1 MNATPLLSGRGLT
14 KDYPMGAERV
24 HALRGVDVDV
34 YPGDF
39 LALRGPSGS
48 GKTTLINLLG
58 LLDMPDKGTL
68 LLEGRDTATLSE
80 NERADTRRDRFGFVF
95 QSFNLI
101 PVLTAAENVAYPMLL
116 KPQPRRPSA
125 TAPGVALPPAS
136 MQLWRAALASILSA
150 KAEPPGD
157 MQARAVDLL
166 AAVGLAGK
174 EHVRPDLLSGG
185 QRQRVAIARALA
197 NHPAVIFADEPTA
210 SLDSRTADTI
220 LDLMKQLNQE
230 RGVAFV
236 LSTHDPRVVER
247 AARIIALHDGAIEEG
262 AI

>member
-14 KDYPMGAERV
+14 KEYPMGAERV

-58 LLDMPDKGTL
+58 LLDVPDEGTL
-68 LLEGRDTATLSE
+68 RLEGRDTATLSE

-116 KPQPRRPSA
+116 KVE
-125 TAPGVALPPAS
+125 TPAN
-136 MQLWRAALASILSA
+136 
-150 KAEPPGD
+150 
-157 MQARAVDLL
+157 MQARAIELL

-197 NHPAVIFADEPTA
+197 NQPAVIFADEPTA

-220 LDLMKQLNQE
+220 LDLMKQLNKE

-247 AARIIALHDGAIEEG
+247 AARVIALHDGAIEPE
-262 AI
+262 AA

>member
-1 MNATPLLSGRGLT
+1 MIVTPLLSGHGLT
-14 KDYPMGAERV
+14 KEYPMGAERV
-24 HALRGVDVDV
+24 HALQGVDVNV

-58 LLDMPDKGTL
+58 LLDVPDKGTL
-68 LLEGRDTATLSE
+68 LLEGRDTVTLSE

-116 KPQPRRPSA
+116 KPQPRHP
-125 TAPGVALPPAS
+125 
-136 MQLWRAALASILSA
+136 WRAALASIPSA
-150 KAEPPGD
+150 KPEPPGE
-157 MQARAVDLL
+157 MQARAGELL

-185 QRQRVAIARALA
+185 QRQRVAIARAMA
-197 NHPAVIFADEPTA
+197 NHPVVIFADEPTA
-210 SLDSRTADTI
+210 SLDSRTADSI
-220 LDLMKQLNQE
+220 LDLMKQLNKE
-230 RGVAFV
+230 RGMAFV

-247 AARIIALHDGAIEEG
+247 AERVIALHDGTIEPG
-262 AI
+262 AA

>member
-14 KDYPMGAERV
+14 KEYPMGAERV
-24 HALRGVDVDV
+24 HALCGVDVDV

-58 LLDMPDKGTL
+58 LLDVPDQGML

-116 KPQPRRPSA
+116 K
-125 TAPGVALPPAS
+125 T
-136 MQLWRAALASILSA
+136 
-150 KAEPPGD
+150 KPPGE
-157 MQARAVDLL
+157 MQARAGELL

-220 LDLMKQLNQE
+220 LDLMKQLNKE

-247 AARIIALHDGAIEEG
+247 AERVIALHDGAIEPG
-262 AI
+262 AA

>member
-1 MNATPLLSGRGLT
+1 MNITPLLSGRGLT
-14 KDYPMGAERV
+14 KEYPMGAERV
-24 HALRGVDVDV
+24 QALRGVDIDV
-34 YPGDF
+34 HPGDF

-58 LLDMPDKGTL
+58 LLDVPDQGRL
-68 LLEGRDTATLSE
+68 QLDARDTATLSE
-80 NERADTRRDRFGFVF
+80 DERADTRRDRFGFVF

-116 KPQPRRPSA
+116 KDKSPDDIQ
-125 TAPGVALPPAS
+125 T
-136 MQLWRAALASILSA
+136 RAH
-150 KAEPPGD
+150 E
-157 MQARAVDLL
+157 LL

-174 EHVRPDLLSGG
+174 EQVRPDLLSGG

-210 SLDSRTADTI
+210 NLDSRTADTI
-220 LDLMKQLNQE
+220 LDLMQQLNTE

-247 AARIIALHDGAIEEG
+247 AARVIALHDGAIETG
-262 AI
+262 AS

>member
-14 KDYPMGAERV
+14 KEYPMGAERV
-24 HALRGVDVDV
+24 HALCGVDIDV

-58 LLDMPDKGTL
+58 LLDVPDSGTVRL
-68 LLEGRDTATLSE
+68 DGRDTATLSE

-116 KPQPRRPSA
+116 KP
-125 TAPGVALPPAS
+125 
-136 MQLWRAALASILSA
+136 
-150 KAEPPGD
+150 EPPHD
-157 MQARAVDLL
+157 LQARAVELL

-220 LDLMKQLNQE
+220 LDLMKQLNKE

-247 AARIIALHDGAIEEG
+247 AARVIALHDGAIEMG
-262 AI
+262 AA

>member
-24 HALRGVDVDV
+24 HALRGLDVDV
-34 YPGDF
+34 YPGDI

-58 LLDMPDKGTL
+58 LLDVPDQGSL

-116 KPQPRRPSA
+116 KPQP
-125 TAPGVALPPAS
+125 
-136 MQLWRAALASILSA
+136 
-150 KAEPPGD
+150 PGD
-157 MQARAVDLL
+157 MQTRAIDLL

-247 AARIIALHDGAIEEG
+247 AARVIALHDGAIEPE
-262 AI
+262 AT

>member
-1 MNATPLLSGRGLT
+1 
-14 KDYPMGAERV
+14 MGAERV
-24 HALRGVDVDV
+24 HALRGLDVDV

-58 LLDMPDKGTL
+58 LLDVPDQGTL
-68 LLEGRDTATLSE
+68 RLEGRDTATLSE
-80 NERADTRRDRFGFVF
+80 NERADMRRDRFGFVF

-116 KPQPRRPSA
+116 KAEQPA
-125 TAPGVALPPAS
+125 
-136 MQLWRAALASILSA
+136 
-150 KAEPPGD
+150 D
-157 MQARAVDLL
+157 MQARAGELL

-197 NHPAVIFADEPTA
+197 NHPTVIFADEPTA

-220 LDLMKQLNQE
+220 LDLMQQLNQE

-247 AARIIALHDGAIEEG
+247 AARVIALHDGAIEPE
-262 AI
+262 AA

>member
-58 LLDMPDKGTL
+58 LLDVPDQGSL

-101 PVLTAAENVAYPMLL
+101 PVLTAAELARNP
-116 KPQPRRPSA
+116 
-125 TAPGVALPPAS
+125 
-136 MQLWRAALASILSA
+136 WR
-150 KAEPPGD
+150 
-157 MQARAVDLL
+157 
-166 AAVGLAGK
+166 
-174 EHVRPDLLSGG
+174 
-185 QRQRVAIARALA
+185 
-197 NHPAVIFADEPTA
+197 
-210 SLDSRTADTI
+210 SRTARCAVGSRERPRTDSRDSCRTI
-220 LDLMKQLNQE
+220 FPPG
-230 RGVAFV
+230 RSSPPGRWGR
-236 LSTHDPRVVER
+236 SPGR
-247 AARIIALHDGAIEEG
+247 
-262 AI
+262 

>member
-58 LLDMPDKGTL
+58 LLDVPDQGSL

-116 KPQPRRPSA
+116 KPQP
-125 TAPGVALPPAS
+125 
-136 MQLWRAALASILSA
+136 
-150 KAEPPGD
+150 PGD
-157 MQARAVDLL
+157 MQTRAIDLL

-247 AARIIALHDGAIEEG
+247 AARVIALHDGAIELE
-262 AI
+262 AT

>member
-1 MNATPLLSGRGLT
+1 MNATPLLSGHDLT
-14 KDYPMGAERV
+14 KAYPMGIERV
-24 HALRGVDVDV
+24 QALHGVDVDV
-34 YPGDF
+34 FPGDF

-58 LLDMPDKGTL
+58 LLDVPDSGTL
-68 LLEGRDTATLSE
+68 ILDGRDTATLSE

-95 QSFNLI
+95 QTFNLI
-101 PVLTAAENVAYPMLL
+101 PVLTATENVAYPMLL
-116 KPQPRRPSA
+116 KSA
-125 TAPGVALPPAS
+125 PPT
-136 MQLWRAALASILSA
+136 
-150 KAEPPGD
+150 D
-157 MQARAVDLL
+157 MTARATELL
-166 AAVGLAGK
+166 AAVGLSGK

-197 NHPAVIFADEPTA
+197 NHPSVIFADEPTA
-210 SLDSRTADTI
+210 SLDSHTADTI
-220 LDLMKQLNQE
+220 LDLMKKLNQE

-247 AARIIALHDGAIEEG
+247 AARVIALHDGAIETR

>member
-1 MNATPLLSGRGLT
+1 MNATPLLSGRGLS
-14 KDYPMGAERV
+14 KEYPMGAERV

-58 LLDMPDKGTL
+58 LLDMPDQGTL
-68 LLEGRDTATLSE
+68 LLESRDTATLSE

-101 PVLTAAENVAYPMLL
+101 PVLTAAENVAYPMLF
-116 KPQPRRPSA
+116 
-125 TAPGVALPPAS
+125 
-136 MQLWRAALASILSA
+136 
-150 KAEPPGD
+150 KAEPPSD
-157 MQARAVDLL
+157 MQARAGELL

-247 AARIIALHDGAIEEG
+247 AARVIALHDGAIEPG
-262 AI
+262 AT

>member
-1 MNATPLLSGRGLT
+1 MNATPFLSGRGLT

-24 HALRGVDVDV
+24 HALRGLDVDV

-58 LLDMPDKGTL
+58 LLDVPDQGTL
-68 LLEGRDTATLSE
+68 RLEGRDTATLSE
-80 NERADTRRDRFGFVF
+80 NERADMRRDRFGFVF

-116 KPQPRRPSA
+116 KAEQPA
-125 TAPGVALPPAS
+125 
-136 MQLWRAALASILSA
+136 
-150 KAEPPGD
+150 D
-157 MQARAVDLL
+157 MQARAGELL

-174 EHVRPDLLSGG
+174 EHVRPDLRSGG

-197 NHPAVIFADEPTA
+197 NHPTVIFADEPTA

-220 LDLMKQLNQE
+220 LDLMQQLNQE

-247 AARIIALHDGAIEEG
+247 AARVIALHDGAIEPE
-262 AI
+262 AA

>member
-58 LLDMPDKGTL
+58 LLDVPDQGSL

-116 KPQPRRPSA
+116 KPQP
-125 TAPGVALPPAS
+125 
-136 MQLWRAALASILSA
+136 
-150 KAEPPGD
+150 PGD
-157 MQARAVDLL
+157 MQTRAIDLL

-247 AARIIALHDGAIEEG
+247 AARVIALHDGAIEPE
-262 AI
+262 AT

>member
-58 LLDMPDKGTL
+58 LLDVPDHGTL
-68 LLEGRDTATLSE
+68 RLAGRDTATLSE

-116 KPQPRRPSA
+116 KPQTPHD
-125 TAPGVALPPAS
+125 L
-136 MQLWRAALASILSA
+136 
-150 KAEPPGD
+150 
-157 MQARAVDLL
+157 QARAGELL

-220 LDLMKQLNQE
+220 LDLMKQLNKE

-247 AARIIALHDGAIEEG
+247 AARVIALHDGAIEPG
-262 AI
+262 AT

>member
-1 MNATPLLSGRGLT
+1 MNATPLLSGCGLT
-14 KDYPMGAERV
+14 KEYPMGAERV
-24 HALRGVDVDV
+24 HALRGVDIDV
-34 YPGDF
+34 FPGDF

-58 LLDMPDKGTL
+58 LLDVPDMGKL
-68 LLEGRDTATLSE
+68 RLEGRDTATLSE
-80 NERADTRRDRFGFVF
+80 NERADTRRDHFGFVF

-116 KPQPRRPSA
+116 KS
-125 TAPGVALPPAS
+125 VPP
-136 MQLWRAALASILSA
+136 
-150 KAEPPGD
+150 EN
-157 MQARAVDLL
+157 MQARAGELL

-210 SLDSRTADTI
+210 SLDSHTADTI
-220 LDLMKQLNQE
+220 LDLMQQLNRE

-247 AARIIALHDGAIEEG
+247 AARVIALHDGAIEPETT
-262 AI
+262 

>member
-14 KDYPMGAERV
+14 KEYPMGAERV
-24 HALRGVDVDV
+24 HALCGVDIDV

-58 LLDMPDKGTL
+58 LLDVPDSGTVRL
-68 LLEGRDTATLSE
+68 DGRDTATLSE

-116 KPQPRRPSA
+116 KP
-125 TAPGVALPPAS
+125 
-136 MQLWRAALASILSA
+136 
-150 KAEPPGD
+150 EPPHD
-157 MQARAVDLL
+157 LQARAVELL

-220 LDLMKQLNQE
+220 LDLMKQLNKE

-247 AARIIALHDGAIEEG
+247 AERVIALHDGAIELG
-262 AI
+262 TA

>member
-1 MNATPLLSGRGLT
+1 MNATPLLSGHGLT

-58 LLDMPDKGTL
+58 LLDVPGQGTL

-116 KPQPRRPSA
+116 KP
-125 TAPGVALPPAS
+125 
-136 MQLWRAALASILSA
+136 
-150 KAEPPGD
+150 EPPGN
-157 MQARAVDLL
+157 MQLRAGELL

-220 LDLMKQLNQE
+220 LDLMKQLNKE

-247 AARIIALHDGAIEEG
+247 AARIIALHDGAIEPG
-262 AI
+262 AT

>member
-1 MNATPLLSGRGLT
+1 MNATPLLSGRDLT

-24 HALRGVDVDV
+24 HALRRVDVDV

-58 LLDMPDKGTL
+58 LLDVPDKGTL

-101 PVLTAAENVAYPMLL
+101 PVLTAAENVTYPMLL
-116 KPQPRRPSA
+116 KPQP
-125 TAPGVALPPAS
+125 PA
-136 MQLWRAALASILSA
+136 
-150 KAEPPGD
+150 G
-157 MQARAVDLL
+157 MQARAVELL

-220 LDLMKQLNQE
+220 LDLMKQLNKE

-247 AARIIALHDGAIEEG
+247 AARVIALHDGAIEPG
-262 AI
+262 AA

>member
-1 MNATPLLSGRGLT
+1 MNATPLLFGRGLSKT
-14 KDYPMGAERV
+14 YPMGVERV
-24 HALRGVDVDV
+24 QALRGVDVEV
-34 YPGDF
+34 FPGDF

-58 LLDMPDKGTL
+58 LLDVPDKGTL
-68 LLEGRDTATLSE
+68 LLDGRDTATLSE

-101 PVLTAAENVAYPMLL
+101 PVLTATENVAYPMLL
-116 KPQPRRPSA
+116 KSA
-125 TAPGVALPPAS
+125 PPTD
-136 MQLWRAALASILSA
+136 MTTRAG
-150 KAEPPGD
+150 E
-157 MQARAVDLL
+157 LL

-185 QRQRVAIARALA
+185 QRQRVAIARAMA
-197 NHPAVIFADEPTA
+197 NNPAVIFADEPTA
-210 SLDSRTADTI
+210 SLDSHTADTI

-247 AARIIALHDGAIEEG
+247 AARVIALHDGAIE
-262 AI
+262 AVTA